1 MRCDDVGVGRLLMIS
16 KVGISYNMVTDS
28 TVGMGSRW
36 W

>member
-1 MRCDDVGVGRLLMIS
+1 MTLGWALLMIS
-16 KVGISYNMVTDS
+16 KVGIGYNMVTDS

>member
-1 MRCDDVGVGRLLMIS
+1 MGWALLMIS